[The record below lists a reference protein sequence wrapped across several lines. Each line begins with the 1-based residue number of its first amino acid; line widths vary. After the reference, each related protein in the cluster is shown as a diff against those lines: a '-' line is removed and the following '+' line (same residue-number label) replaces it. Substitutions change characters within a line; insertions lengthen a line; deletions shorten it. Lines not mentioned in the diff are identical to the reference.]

1 MAGTIKTTKQEEAE
15 GTKRRQSETV
25 AKLVERAE
33 RELDEKMKASL
44 GDYIRLVQLQKD
56 LEEEEVREI
65 KVTWVEPEGPTE
77 KTTGSRPRASKLS
90 ESEK

>member
-65 KVTWVEPEGPTE
+65 KVTWVEPAAT
-77 KTTGSRPRASKLS
+77 
-90 ESEK
+90 ESENEE

>member
-1 MAGTIKTTKQEEAE
+1 MAEKTKTTKQEEAE
-15 GTKRRQSETV
+15 GIKRRQSETV

-33 RELDEKMKASL
+33 RELDAKMKASL

-65 KVTWVEPEGPTE
+65 KVTWVEPDEAAEE
-77 KTTGSRPRASKLS
+77 KTLREVHP
-90 ESEK
+90 ESEN

>member
-1 MAGTIKTTKQEEAE
+1 MAGTTKTRKQEEAE
-15 GTKRRQSETV
+15 GIKRRQSETV

-33 RELDEKMKASL
+33 QELDAKMKASL

-65 KVTWVEPEGPTE
+65 KVTWVEPEEALEEKVDE
-77 KTTGSRPRASKLS
+77 KTMTEGRPES
-90 ESEK
+90 ES